1 MIIFFDSSFDKKR
14 SPSQRNSALIFKAG
28 ESLPSFRDGI
38 GRKVLV
44 RRLFFICC
52 RLSGVRNSRD
62 GKATDTQV
70 AEPVQSLI
78 SGAVGIGAYK
88 PIECRVGSIGCT
100 ASRLPQMVLLW
111 LRSLWAYCALPKWL
125 FLCVGLITMDTRIIK
140 CSDTGE
146 TVCGYENYMI
156 TRHWINRRKIFIS
169 KIKSCELCGSKIRL
183 QVHHKHYKNIGNE
196 NDSDICVLCRKCH
209 LLVHRIHSKNKNVS
223 LSEVTISVINNTP
236 IKAKKKIVKPK
247 SKKQKK
253 KRYEKPLWSYNPI
266 PKYHK
271 MKKCL

>member
-78 SGAVGIGAYK
+78 LGAVGIGAYN
-88 PIECRVGSIGCT
+88 PIAGEVDNSYPCEAIREPQEIAMFQEPIVYTTLGSL
-100 ASRLPQMVLLW
+100 RLPKKLHIILNLNEM
-111 LRSLWAYCALPKWL
+111 YKTG
-125 FLCVGLITMDTRIIK
+125 GL
-140 CSDTGE
+140 
-146 TVCGYENYMI
+146 
-156 TRHWINRRKIFIS
+156 
-169 KIKSCELCGSKIRL
+169 
-183 QVHHKHYKNIGNE
+183 
-196 NDSDICVLCRKCH
+196 
-209 LLVHRIHSKNKNVS
+209 NV
-223 LSEVTISVINNTP
+223 
-236 IKAKKKIVKPK
+236 
-247 SKKQKK
+247 
-253 KRYEKPLWSYNPI
+253 
-266 PKYHK
+266 
-271 MKKCL
+271 